1 MARRLPT
8 DALPAMATT
17 APPPW
22 LRLERRVRFG
32 DTDAAGVMHFHQL
45 LRWCHEAWE
54 ESLERYGIAAST
66 VFPGAAMAAMAP
78 RPTPE
83 ALTDGNRDRNGD
95 GDSNRASVGAAD
107 QGPITPPPRPGAD
120 PAAVA
125 LPIVHCS
132 ADYRRPLVCGDRLLI
147 LLEPRRLDPMA
158 FEVIYRFQRDGSE
171 EVARGL
177 IRHLAISSGSRRRC
191 PLPEPI
197 QRWLEA
203 SALGGGIQPL

>member
-1 MARRLPT
+1 
-8 DALPAMATT
+8 MATP
-17 APPPW
+17 APSTW
-22 LRLERRVRFG
+22 LQLERRVRFG

-54 ESLERYGIAAST
+54 ESLERYGIAAAA
-66 VFPGAAMAAMAP
+66 VFPGAPPTVAPPQAADGDRGGKTNGEGDDDGDDIRESRGAPEP
-78 RPTPE
+78 RP
-83 ALTDGNRDRNGD
+83 
-95 GDSNRASVGAAD
+95 AAPPGS
-107 QGPITPPPRPGAD
+107 GPD

-132 ADYRRPLVCGDRLLI
+132 ADYRRPLYCGDRLLI
-147 LLEPRRLDPMA
+147 LLEPQRLDPMA
-158 FEVIYRFQRDGSE
+158 FEVAYRFQRDGTE
-171 EVARGL
+171 AARGL

-191 PLPEPI
+191 TLPEPI